1 MQTFP
6 LVVEVID
13 KLYAN
18 LPKHTLANQVHF
30 WSNSLVYVVR
40 IISRQPAT
48 CS

>member
-1 MQTFP
+1 MLTFP

-18 LPKHTLANQVHF
+18 LPKHTNQVYF
-30 WSNSLVYVVR
+30 WSNSLVSVVR